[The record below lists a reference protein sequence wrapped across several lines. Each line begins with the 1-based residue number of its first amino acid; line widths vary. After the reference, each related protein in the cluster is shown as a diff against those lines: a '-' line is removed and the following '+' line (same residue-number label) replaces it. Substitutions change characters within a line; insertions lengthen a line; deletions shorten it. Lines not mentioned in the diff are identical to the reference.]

1 MYVGIKIRSQQ
12 RSPKLNLLLHRTETI
27 RVCLFVCLLVCFET
41 GSFLLLVQCPES
53 QFIYIVS
60 PFFKYLSLKVV
71 STLMNNILLKAKTMF
86 KMCLD
91 GAGLERWL
99 GGLRVHPENLSLAH
113 NHLKLQV

>member
-1 MYVGIKIRSQQ
+1 
-12 RSPKLNLLLHRTETI
+12 
-27 RVCLFVCLLVCFET
+27 
-41 GSFLLLVQCPES
+41 
-53 QFIYIVS
+53 
-60 PFFKYLSLKVV
+60 
-71 STLMNNILLKAKTMF
+71 MNNILLKAKTMF